1 MKCSVIGSGGWGV
14 RVIPKLHEICDVH
27 LVYGHQNREKLQNEF
42 GVNFTEN
49 IDELIEQSDA
59 VVIASPPDTHYEL
72 SKKVLSAG
80 KDLWVEKPMAMNSKE
95 AAEMAEMADK
105 SGLILLVGHLL
116 CYSRFIDIFRKA
128 GKISSARGIFN
139 KTSSGEKV
147 LNSDWNLGIHMVA
160 IAVLL
165 GIDMDNF
172 SLETSHTAAA
182 NRRTFTIETE
192 EGKTVM
198 WDILAPENQQDLL
211 KIESGHFIECAKTR
225 QKPLTHG
232 WHGVEVVKAMEIV
245 SPDPYS
251 R

>member
-1 MKCSVIGSGGWGV
+1 MKFSVIGSGGWGV
-14 RVIPKLHEICDVH
+14 RVVPKLCELCGVH
-27 LVYGHQNREKLQNEF
+27 LVYGHKNREKLQSEF
-42 GVNFTEN
+42 GVKFTED
-49 IDELIEQSDA
+49 IDDLIDQSDA
-59 VVIASPPDTHYEL
+59 VVIAAPPQTHYEL
-72 SKKVLSAG
+72 GKKVLSAG
-80 KDLWVEKPMAMNSKE
+80 KDLWMEKPMAMNFRD

-116 CYSRFIDIFRKA
+116 CYSRFIDIFKKA
-128 GKISSARGIFN
+128 GDIRSARGVFN

-165 GIDMDNF
+165 GVDMSKF
-172 SLETSHTAAA
+172 SLETSHSAAA
-182 NRRTFTIETE
+182 NERVFSIVTE
-192 EGKTVM
+192 DGKTVS

-211 KIESGHFIECAKTR
+211 LNESTHFIECVKTR
-225 QKPLTHG
+225 QKPLTNG
-232 WHGVEVVKAMEIV
+232 WHGVEVVKAMERI